1 MSILAS
7 PRAETQRPVV
17 VAARVARAPL
27 GSALGLP
34 RARKTPSARS
44 VLFSTFC
51 CAADISGPVRVHP
64 SLLLEPRADAS
75 RRLFLPRSDLK
86 KNQGPTEALPLGFTA
101 STSTSSPRTG
111 F

>member
-7 PRAETQRPVV
+7 PRAETQRTVV

-64 SLLLEPRADAS
+64 SLLLEPRADARGGFFS
-75 RRLFLPRSDLK
+75 TSDLK

-101 STSTSSPRTG
+101 SVMDGVGT
-111 F
+111 

>member
-1 MSILAS
+1 VSILAS

-64 SLLLEPRADAS
+64 SLLLEPRADARGGLQWMCFES
-75 RRLFLPRSDLK
+75 V
-86 KNQGPTEALPLGFTA
+86 
-101 STSTSSPRTG
+101 
-111 F
+111 